1 MKTIKFEKWQG
12 LGNDFVILNDEK
24 ATPELARI
32 MCNRNF
38 GVGADGLF
46 SPVKT
51 QDTDIGW
58 DFYNSDGSIAQ
69 MCGNGIRC
77 FAKFAKE
84 NKLVDKNEF
93 SVKTLAGTI
102 VPKILPDGRVRVDMG
117 KPILEAQKIPVN
129 IETPQDFEIE
139 GFSASAISMGN
150 PHCVIFT
157 DGDSKKLAR
166 EFGPKI
172 EPHKLFPQKT
182 NVEFVKIENRS
193 KIHLDVYERGCGI
206 TFVKIEN
213 RSKIH
218 LDVYERGCGITLA
231 CGTGACAATVAGVLK
246 GLLDNTVTVE
256 LPGGELTIEYN
267 GENVY
272 MTGCAT
278 KVFEGEFFCKK

>member
-150 PHCVIFT
+150 PHCIIFT
-157 DGDSKKLAR
+157 KEDSTKLAHT
-166 EFGPKI
+166 FGPKI
-172 EPHKLFPQKT
+172 ELHKLFPEKT
-182 NVEFVKIENRS
+182 NVEFVQIKNSS
-193 KIHLDVYERGCGI
+193 KIR
-206 TFVKIEN
+206 
-213 RSKIH
+213 

-231 CGTGACAATVAGVLK
+231 CGTGACAAVVAGVLK

-256 LPGGELTIEYN
+256 LPGGELTIEYS

-272 MTGCAT
+272 MTGMAT
-278 KVFEGEFFCKK
+278 KVFEGEFFLQ

>member
-12 LGNDFVILNDEK
+12 LGNDFIILTEEK
-24 ATPELARI
+24 ATPELAKI
-32 MCNRNF
+32 MCDRNF
-38 GVGADGLF
+38 GIGADGLF
-46 SPVKT
+46 SPKKT
-51 QDTDIGW
+51 LNTDIGW
-58 DFYNSDGSIAQ
+58 DFYNSDGSVAQ

-77 FAKFAKE
+77 FAKFVRE
-84 NKLVDKNEF
+84 HNLVNKDEF
-93 SVKTLAGTI
+93 SVETLAGTI
-102 VPKILPDGRVRVDMG
+102 IPSILEDGRVRVDMG
-117 KPILEAQKIPVN
+117 MPILDAKKIPVDVS
-129 IETPQDFEIE
+129 TPQDFEIE
-139 GFSASAISMGN
+139 GFRASAVSMGN

-193 KIHLDVYERGCGI
+193 KMR
-206 TFVKIEN
+206 
-213 RSKIH
+213 

-231 CGTGACAATVAGVLK
+231 CGTGACAATVGGILK

-267 GENVY
+267 GKNVY